1 MSKVAI
7 VILNWNGIHFLQQ
20 FLPFTVKYSNYPII
34 IADNASSDDSI
45 HFIQQNYPN
54 ITIIPLNSNKGFAE
68 GYNLAL
74 KQINAQY
81 YILLNSD
88 IEVTP
93 NWIDPI
99 IELMDADQSIAVCQ
113 PKILSFHNK
122 QYFEYAGA
130 AGGFIDKLGYP
141 FCRGRIFQHLEPDNN
156 QYNDNIQIF
165 WATGA
170 CMFVRA
176 DMFHLVNGFD
186 PDFFAHME
194 EIDFC
199 WRIKKLGY
207 KIMYSANSTVYHVGG
222 GTLPKINPRKT
233 YLNFRN
239 NLTLLLKNLP
249 ASSIPKILAIRLVLD
264 IIAAISFLIKGFHK
278 DALAVLKAYISF
290 YSNLTHH
297 LKKRQK
303 NTPRVNHI
311 YNKSIVWQYYIMK
324 NKTFNKLNFFKNSS

>member
-186 PDFFAHME
+186 PDFFLYFEDYDLSLRAARLT
-194 EIDFC
+194 
-199 WRIKKLGY
+199 RIAYVPAVK
-207 KIMYSANSTVYHVGG
+207 VVHHGG
-222 GTLPKINPRKT
+222 HAARKG
-233 YLNFRN
+233 LHH
-239 NLTLLLKNLP
+239 
-249 ASSIPKILAIRLVLD
+249 IRLFVSG
-264 IIAAISFLIKGFHK
+264 AARF
-278 DALAVLKAYISF
+278 
-290 YSNLTHH
+290 
-297 LKKRQK
+297 
-303 NTPRVNHI
+303 
-311 YNKSIVWQYYIMK
+311 
-324 NKTFNKLNFFKNSS
+324 FNKHGWRWF